1 MNNKRLL
8 KTVSLKL
15 VVWSTLTHL
24 LVNEKRRMLMH
35 NDSKFHV
42 YFCLFFKSY
51 IYNILFI
58 LVDQNNH
65 FVTG

>member
-1 MNNKRLL
+1 MNNKRSL

-42 YFCLFFKSY
+42 CLFFKSY

-58 LVDQNNH
+58 LVDQNSH